1 VTIDTPKAAA
11 TIEEVAAAA
20 GVSRSTVSRVVNGST
35 AVSPPPW
42 AVERAIAELN
52 YVPNRAARSLASRAT
67 MAIALVVPEDTTRF
81 FGDPFFAAVVSGI
94 NARLSRSDYVL
105 NLIIAS
111 DDPRD
116 KTAAYVRS
124 GAVDGAIVVSHHT
137 SDTFIDRIAASCPS
151 STAGDRR
158 ARENDYY
165 VDVDNTAGAYQAT
178 TYLIEKGFR
187 RIAHISA
194 RLDARGH
201 RPSRGLPLGAG
212 GCRDRARRRRGRQL
226 HGRRRLGRD
235 ARILES
241 GHPSTPSS
249 SERPHGARCARS
261 PRARGHPT
269 FPATCIIGF
278 DDSPVATAVQPN
290 LTTCVSPRTCRA
302 ADGRRA
308 ALAPRRRHAA
318 ARDHAPHRA
327 DRPRLRLTR
336 RAGRAGLGG
345 AVAGLRCADRGI
357 RATFFSRPGTAAT
370 CSGSPPSWPIG
381 TMGPPSSAPVLRQ
394 RAIALPPW

>member
-1 VTIDTPKAAA
+1 MSIDAPKAAA

-35 AVSPPPW
+35 AVSPAALA
-42 AVERAIAELN
+42 AVESAIAELS

-81 FGDPFFAAVVSGI
+81 FGDPFFAAIVSGI

-137 SDTFIDRIAASCPS
+137 SDTFIDRIAASVPVVYGGRPS
-151 STAGDRR
+151 R

-165 VDVDNTAGAYQAT
+165 IDVDNTAGAYQAT
-178 TYLIEKGFR
+178 TYLVEKGFR
-187 RIAHISA
+187 RIAHISGPVSMPA
-194 RLDARGH
+194 GIDRLAGFRSALADAGMV
-201 RPSRGLPLGAG
+201 PVAVEDGNFTADG
-212 GCRDRARRRRGRQL
+212 GSAAM
-226 HGRRRLGRD
+226 

-241 GHPSTPSS
+241 GASFDALFVGSDLM
-249 SERPHGARCARS
+249 
-261 PRARGHPT
+261 ARGALAVLARAGIDVPGDVSL
-269 FPATCIIGF
+269 IGF

-290 LTTCVSPRTCRA
+290 LTTVRQPSHLQGQQMADVLLSLLAGGTPPHVTVLDTELIVRA
-302 ADGRRA
+302 
-308 ALAPRRRHAA
+308 
-318 ARDHAPHRA
+318 
-327 DRPRLRLTR
+327 
-336 RAGRAGLGG
+336 
-345 AVAGLRCADRGI
+345 
-357 RATFFSRPGTAAT
+357 
-370 CSGSPPSWPIG
+370 
-381 TMGPPSSAPVLRQ
+381 SA
-394 RAIALPPW
+394 